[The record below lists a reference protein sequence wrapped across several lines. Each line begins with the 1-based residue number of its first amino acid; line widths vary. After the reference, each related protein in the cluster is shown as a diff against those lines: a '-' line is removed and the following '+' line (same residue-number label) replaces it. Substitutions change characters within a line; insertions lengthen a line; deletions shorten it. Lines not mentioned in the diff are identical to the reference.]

1 MGSKRARGRLTYG
14 WLADCYCLLAMTPE
28 ADVQTEQLEEGLQL
42 AAQGSGDLLERDY
55 WGAIANCRLPPR
67 ALMADLLS
75 RFCEFPPEDLV
86 SFTRVGDGSA
96 PLQEGD
102 ELDIVIRMA
111 GKCRARVTCC
121 EQASLTLATL
131 SGHPEAGRITF
142 GSYRHETGAVI
153 FHIRSRS
160 RSGDFKYSAGFLAFG
175 EAMQTNTWTDFVRT
189 VANTYGDGIDR
200 EVHAET
206 THVEPIADDAQACRP
221 TFRARSDD

>member
-1 MGSKRARGRLTYG
+1 MPVQAN
-14 WLADCYCLLAMTPE
+14 AE
-28 ADVQTEQLEEGLQL
+28 AEQLGDGIQL
-42 AAQGSGDLLERDY
+42 VAQGAGDLLERDY
-55 WGAIANCRLPPR
+55 WGAIADCRLPPR
-67 ALMADLLS
+67 ALIADLLS

-86 SFTRVGDGSA
+86 SFTRVGDCSV
-96 PLQEGD
+96 PLKEGD

-111 GKCRARVTCC
+111 GTCRARVTCC
-121 EQASLTLATL
+121 EQLSLTLATL
-131 SGHPEAGRITF
+131 DGHPEAGRITF

-160 RSGDFKYSAGFLAFG
+160 RSGDLKFSAGFLAFG

-189 VANTYGDGIDR
+189 VANTYGNGIIG

-206 THVEPIADDAQACRP
+206 AQVEPIADDEFACRS